1 MSGDAWNVSLNII
14 ASVITGSAVWL
25 VTKAL
30 ALRKTRRMQV
40 FFGLTGGDECL
51 VVVPRH
57 ASSNRDRSVHRND
70 AAALLELSTVL
81 GDCRAR
87 PEVVFHD
94 DVYQGAADKAEFC
107 IGGPDANHRTAA
119 HLRSAVPNLRH
130 ALYED
135 DPEGVTI
142 SVGER
147 RFPVEMGRAEYV
159 ALAKIQRERDDKP
172 AFLICGQTSVSNRA
186 AARYLQRNHTRL
198 MRTYG
203 LRKRFCLIL
212 RVVEPGTY
220 GPSVVELAH
229 DATFEAFTTS

>member
-1 MSGDAWNVSLNII
+1 MTSDAWNVSLNII

-25 VTKAL
+25 VTKAMAWRRL
-30 ALRKTRRMQV
+30 RRMQV
-40 FFGLTGGDECL
+40 FFGLTGGEECL

-57 ASSNRDRSVHRND
+57 ASSHRGNSVHRND
-70 AAALLELSTVL
+70 AAALLELTTVL

-94 DVYQGAADKAEFC
+94 DVYQGAVDKAEFC
-107 IGGPDANHRTAA
+107 IGGPEANQRTAA

-130 ALYED
+130 ARFED

-142 SVGER
+142 SVGEHH
-147 RFPVEMGRAEYV
+147 FPAEMGRSEYV
-159 ALAKIQRERDDKP
+159 ALAKIQREEQDKP

-186 AARYLQRNHTRL
+186 AARYLQRNYARL
-198 MRTYG
+198 MRTHG

-212 RVVEPGTY
+212 RVVESNTY
-220 GPSVVELAH
+220 GPAVVELAR
-229 DATFEAFTTS
+229 DATQEAFSSS